1 MNGLIPRDLDI
12 CTLNCSLII
21 IRREK
26 LIKKDFHL
34 LEHKIFFNTEQI
46 DEVRNSSFFNTVKKE
61 GFGILIKI
69 VLIIYVI
76 GTLSTLVTRSQT
88 TVARLHSG

>member
-1 MNGLIPRDLDI
+1 M
-12 CTLNCSLII
+12 
-21 IRREK
+21 K
-26 LIKKDFHL
+26 KKDFHF